1 MSETTQKIGG
11 YEPSVRTVEMVCDRL
26 AELGLAIGPDTARAL
41 VREVIAAEGP
51 RVDARLRDSLD
62 TALQTIKV
70 AAQSAMG
77 LLAATSSEAR
87 QQEAPPPPEQ
97 LHVSRRPP
105 AQQAPPGPPRR
116 PPAAPQSP
124 EPRRAER
131 RPSGPRPAQPRPG
144 EPQHAEHRNAEPRRP
159 EPREPEPRQPEPR
172 RQHPGFDEDERRPI
186 FRRPGR
192 R

>member
-1 MSETTQKIGG
+1 MSETTRRIGA

-26 AELGLAIGPDTARAL
+26 AELGLAVGADTARAL
-41 VREVIAAEGP
+41 VREVLAAEGP
-51 RVDARLRDSLD
+51 RVDARLRESLE

-77 LLAATSSEAR
+77 LLATSGGEPRAKE
-87 QQEAPPPPEQ
+87 QPPAPEQ

-105 AQQAPPGPPRR
+105 AAQ
-116 PPAAPQSP
+116 AAPQAAQPAARKPAPPPPPAP
-124 EPRRAER
+124 EPKRSES
-131 RPSGPRPAQPRPG
+131 RPSGPRRPRPDF
-144 EPQHAEHRNAEPRRP
+144 E
-159 EPREPEPRQPEPR
+159 
-172 RQHPGFDEDERRPI
+172 EDERRPM

>member
-1 MSETTQKIGG
+1 MSQTSQRIGA

-41 VREVIAAEGP
+41 VREVLAAEGP
-51 RVDARLRDSLD
+51 RIDARLRESID

-77 LLAATSSEAR
+77 LLATSGGEAR
-87 QQEAPPPPEQ
+87 AKEPPPAPEQ

-105 AQQAPPGPPRR
+105 APQAPQPAARKPAPAPRRGEPKRSEPRQSGPRR
-116 PPAAPQSP
+116 PKVDF
-124 EPRRAER
+124 EDEER
-131 RPSGPRPAQPRPG
+131 RPM
-144 EPQHAEHRNAEPRRP
+144 
-159 EPREPEPRQPEPR
+159 
-172 RQHPGFDEDERRPI
+172 

>member
-41 VREVIAAEGP
+41 VREIVAAEGP
-51 RVDARLRDSLD
+51 RIDARLRDSLD

-77 LLAATSSEAR
+77 LLAATTSEAR
-87 QQEAPPPPEQ
+87 QKEAAPPPPEQ

-105 AQQAPPGPPRR
+105 AQQAPPVPPRR
-116 PPAAPQSP
+116 APAPPAPSVEPRRGEPRQP
-124 EPRRAER
+124 EPR
-131 RPSGPRPAQPRPG
+131 
-144 EPQHAEHRNAEPRRP
+144 HAEHRRSETREP
-159 EPREPEPRQPEPR
+159 EPRQPEPRQPEPR
-172 RQHPGFDEDERRPI
+172 RQHPDFDEDERRPI

>member
-1 MSETTQKIGG
+1 MSQTSQRIGA

-41 VREVIAAEGP
+41 VREVLAAEGP
-51 RVDARLRDSLD
+51 RIDARLRESID

-77 LLAATSSEAR
+77 LLATSGGEAR
-87 QQEAPPPPEQ
+87 AKELPPAPEQ

-105 AQQAPPGPPRR
+105 APQAPQPVARKPAPAPASPAEPKRSEPRQSGPRR
-116 PPAAPQSP
+116 PKVDF
-124 EPRRAER
+124 EDEER
-131 RPSGPRPAQPRPG
+131 RPM
-144 EPQHAEHRNAEPRRP
+144 
-159 EPREPEPRQPEPR
+159 
-172 RQHPGFDEDERRPI
+172 

>member
-1 MSETTQKIGG
+1 MSETTQRIGS

-26 AELGLAIGPDTARAL
+26 AELGLAVGADTARTL
-41 VREVIAAEGP
+41 VREVLAAEGP
-51 RVDARLRDSLD
+51 RIDARLRESID

-77 LLAATSSEAR
+77 LLATSGGEPRAK
-87 QQEAPPPPEQ
+87 EPPPAEQ

-105 AQQAPPGPPRR
+105 PPQAAPPAARKPAPHPPTAEPKHPEKRASGPRR
-116 PPAAPQSP
+116 PKVDF
-124 EPRRAER
+124 EDEER
-131 RPSGPRPAQPRPG
+131 RPM
-144 EPQHAEHRNAEPRRP
+144 
-159 EPREPEPRQPEPR
+159 
-172 RQHPGFDEDERRPI
+172 

>member
-1 MSETTQKIGG
+1 MSQTSQRIGA

-41 VREVIAAEGP
+41 VREVLAAEGP
-51 RVDARLRDSLD
+51 RIDARLRESID

-77 LLAATSSEAR
+77 LLATSGGEAR
-87 QQEAPPPPEQ
+87 AKEPPPAPQAPQPAARKPAPAPPAEPKRSEPRQ
-97 LHVSRRPP
+97 S
-105 AQQAPPGPPRR
+105 GPRR
-116 PPAAPQSP
+116 PKVDF
-124 EPRRAER
+124 EDEER
-131 RPSGPRPAQPRPG
+131 RPM
-144 EPQHAEHRNAEPRRP
+144 
-159 EPREPEPRQPEPR
+159 
-172 RQHPGFDEDERRPI
+172 

>member
-1 MSETTQKIGG
+1 MSQTSQRIGA

-41 VREVIAAEGP
+41 VREVLAAEGP
-51 RVDARLRDSLD
+51 RIDARLRESID

-77 LLAATSSEAR
+77 LLATSGGEAR
-87 QQEAPPPPEQ
+87 AKEPPPAPEQ

-105 AQQAPPGPPRR
+105 APAPQAPQPAARKPAPAPPAEPKRSEPRQSGPRR
-116 PPAAPQSP
+116 PKVDF
-124 EPRRAER
+124 EDEER
-131 RPSGPRPAQPRPG
+131 RPM
-144 EPQHAEHRNAEPRRP
+144 
-159 EPREPEPRQPEPR
+159 
-172 RQHPGFDEDERRPI
+172 

>member
-1 MSETTQKIGG
+1 MSETSQRIGG

-26 AELGLAIGPDTARAL
+26 AELGLAIGADTARAL
-41 VREVIAAEGP
+41 VREVLAAEGP
-51 RVDARLRDSLD
+51 RIDARLRESID

-77 LLAATSSEAR
+77 LLATSGGEAR
-87 QQEAPPPPEQ
+87 AKEPPPAPEQ

-105 AQQAPPGPPRR
+105 APPPQAAKPAARKPAPPAEPKRSEPRQSGPRR
-116 PPAAPQSP
+116 PKVDF
-124 EPRRAER
+124 EDEER
-131 RPSGPRPAQPRPG
+131 RPM
-144 EPQHAEHRNAEPRRP
+144 
-159 EPREPEPRQPEPR
+159 
-172 RQHPGFDEDERRPI
+172 

>member
-1 MSETTQKIGG
+1 MSETTQRIGA

-26 AELGLAIGPDTARAL
+26 AELGLAIGADTARVL
-41 VREVIAAEGP
+41 VREVLAAEGP
-51 RVDARLRDSLD
+51 RIDARLRESLD

-77 LLAATSSEAR
+77 LLAASGGEAR
-87 QQEAPPPPEQ
+87 AKEPAPAPEQ

-105 AQQAPPGPPRR
+105 AAPAAQPAPRKPAPPA
-116 PPAAPQSP
+116 PAP
-124 EPRRAER
+124 EQRQPEK
-131 RPSGPRPAQPRPG
+131 RPSGPPRPRVDF
-144 EPQHAEHRNAEPRRP
+144 E
-159 EPREPEPRQPEPR
+159 
-172 RQHPGFDEDERRPI
+172 EDERRPV